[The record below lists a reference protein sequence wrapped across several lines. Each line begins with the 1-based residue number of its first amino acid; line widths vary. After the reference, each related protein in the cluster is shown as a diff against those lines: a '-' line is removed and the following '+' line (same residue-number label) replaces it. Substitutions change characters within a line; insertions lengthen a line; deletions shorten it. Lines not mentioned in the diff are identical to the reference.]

1 MELKMR
7 VSRLGIFLII
17 LTTVI
22 IGTNCS
28 YYNQI
33 LARKNLVDG
42 ANAYKGRK
50 FEEAERLFR
59 EAVSRD
65 PEGKTTEG
73 RAAQL
78 FLARTIHSRFI
89 GNRIDKAKADEAIK
103 EYQRA
108 LQIDPKDQS
117 SFKAVANLY
126 ENLGRDEEALQ
137 WVTARAN
144 NEQIPPEQRSEAL
157 TSLAAKKNNCA
168 NEISDTEATKKTVS
182 KDGKQVFEFVK
193 PANEADFQT
202 LKQCA
207 TEGLQLAEKAVAL
220 DQNSDSAYSYLT
232 SLLIQNM
239 RTAEM
244 EGNKGA
250 AADFKAKSDVAK
262 ERFTALAEVRRQKEQ
277 EAIEKKKAEAEAA
290 AANKK
295 KK

>member
-1 MELKMR
+1 MR
-7 VSRLGIFLII
+7 VSRLGIFIII

-33 LARKNLVDG
+33 LARKYLVDG

-50 FEEAERLFR
+50 FEEAESLFR

-89 GNRIDKAKADEAIK
+89 GNRIEKDKADEAIK

-108 LQIDPKDQS
+108 LEIDPKDQS

-126 ENLGRDEEALQ
+126 ENLGRDDEALQ
-137 WVTARAN
+137 WKTARAN

-168 NEISDTEATKKTVS
+168 NEISDTEATKKTVT
-182 KDGKQVFEFVK
+182 KDGKQIFEFVK
-193 PANEADFQT
+193 PADEAEFQK
-202 LKQCA
+202 LKQCSA
-207 TEGLQLAEKAVAL
+207 EGLDLARKAVEL
-220 DQNSDSAYSYLT
+220 DQNSDSSWSYLA

-239 RTAEM
+239 RVAEM
-244 EGNKGA
+244 EGNKDA
-250 AADFKAKSDVAK
+250 AVKFKSESDDAK
-262 ERFTALAEVRRQKEQ
+262 ERFTMLAEARRKKEQ
-277 EAIEKKKAEAEAA
+277 EEVDRKKAETEAA

-295 KK
+295 K